1 MPSLAAPE
9 KELTGATL
17 GHYRVLEKIGAG
29 GMGQVYR
36 ARDEHLQ
43 RDVALKILAADALGD
58 EAARQRFRCEA
69 LALSELNHPNIA
81 TVHDFDCQGG
91 LDFLVT
97 EFVPGATL
105 QERLRQGP
113 MAESEILRVGLQLAQ
128 GLAAAHGKSL
138 VHRDLKPA
146 NLKMTPD
153 GRLKILDFGLAKTVT
168 APEVTASSTGQQLS
182 GTFLFMS
189 PEQLLGERVDARSDL
204 YSAGLVLY
212 VMATGR
218 HPFRESSIAA
228 LVEDALHHAP
238 VAPRLIRPELSPRLQ
253 EIILK
258 CLEKDPECRYQSAQ
272 ELAADFRRAGTAAA
286 EEKAVAVLYFEN
298 LSGRKEDEY
307 FRDGITEDITTEL
320 AKIRELKVFSRS
332 AVLGYRDKPVTP
344 GHIGQQ
350 LNASHVLEGSLRR
363 EGERLR
369 ITAKLTETRSGH
381 TIWAER
387 FDRQL
392 QDVFAIQDEIAGN
405 IAGALRV
412 VLTEGEKRAIEK
424 VPTADVRAYDLYLRG
439 RQFFHQFRRKGFDF
453 ARQMFARAIELDPTY
468 ARAYAGIADC
478 CAFVYMYWESSE
490 SNLDAAE
497 MASRRAMEL
506 DPDLAEAR
514 ASRGL
519 VASLGKRYEEARQE
533 FEIALRLDPKLFE
546 AYYYYGRSYY
556 AQGELGKAAAWFEKA
571 SQARPEDYQAPMLL
585 ASALRG
591 LGRAAEAEIACRRGL
606 AAAERH
612 LELYPGDAR
621 ALYFGANGLSY
632 FDRERALDWAGR
644 AIQVEPDEPQVLYN
658 VACVYALLG
667 ELEPAIDC
675 LQRSLT
681 HGWGQKQW
689 MASDPD
695 LAPLHGHPRFEALL
709 K

>member
-1 MPSLAAPE
+1 MGGRASGQ
-9 KELTGATL
+9 LTLIGQKL
-17 GHYRVLEKIGAG
+17 DHYRIFEEIGAG
-29 GMGQVYR
+29 GMGIVYR
-36 ARDEHLQ
+36 AHDEHLD
-43 RDVALKILAADALGD
+43 RDVAIKVLPSGTLGD
-58 EAARQRFRCEA
+58 QSARKRFHNEARS
-69 LALSELNHPNIA
+69 LSKLNHPNIA

>member
-1 MPSLAAPE
+1 MSASSTVEQHLV
-9 KELTGATL
+9 GATL

-29 GMGQVYR
+29 GMGEVYR

-43 RDVALKILAADALGD
+43 RDVALKILAAGALGD
-58 EAARQRFRCEA
+58 EAARQRFRREA
-69 LALSELNHPNIA
+69 LALSELDHPNIA
-81 TVHDFDCQGG
+81 TVHDFDSQGG
-91 LDFLVT
+91 VDFLVT
-97 EFVPGATL
+97 EFIPGENL
-105 QERLRQGP
+105 QEQLSRGALPEG
-113 MAESEILRVGLQLAQ
+113 EILRLGLQLAQ
-128 GLAAAHGKSL
+128 GLAAAHGKCL

-146 NLKMTPD
+146 NLKVTSD
-153 GRLKILDFGLAKTVT
+153 GRLKILDFGLAKNLA
-168 APEVTASSTGQQLS
+168 APEATAISSREQIS
-182 GTFLFMS
+182 GTFLYMS
-189 PEQLLGERVDARSDL
+189 PEQLRGEGVDARSDM

-218 HPFRESSIAA
+218 HPFRESSLAA
-228 LVEDALHHAP
+228 LVEDTLHRQPAP
-238 VAPRLIRPELSPRLQ
+238 PRSLRPEISEALQ
-253 EIILK
+253 QIVLK
-258 CLEKDPECRYQSAQ
+258 CLEKDRECRYQSAQ
-272 ELAADFRRAGTAAA
+272 DLAADFRRASAAA
-286 EEKAVAVLYFEN
+286 GEEHAVAVLYLEN

-332 AVLGYRDKPVTP
+332 AVLAYRDKPVTP
-344 GHIGQQ
+344 AHIGQQ

-369 ITAKLTETRSGH
+369 ITAKLTETRTGH
-381 TIWAER
+381 TTWAER

-392 QDVFAIQDEIAGN
+392 QDVFAIQDEIAAA
-405 IAGALRV
+405 IARALRLA
-412 VLTEGEKRAIEK
+412 LTEGERRAIEK

-439 RQFFHQFRRKGFDF
+439 RQFFHQFRRRGFDF

-478 CAFVYMYWESSE
+478 CAFLFMYWDSSE
-490 SNLDAAE
+490 GNLDEAE
-497 MASRRAMEL
+497 TASRKALEL

-514 ASRGL
+514 AARGL
-519 VASLGKRYEEARQE
+519 VAALKKQYDEAHRE
-533 FEIALRLDPKLFE
+533 FDAALRLDPKLFE

-556 AQGELGKAAAWFEKA
+556 AQGDLKQAAAWFEKA
-571 SQARPEDYQAPMLL
+571 GQARPEDYQAPMLL

-591 LGRAAEAEIACRRGL
+591 LGRRAEAEIACRRGL
-606 AAAERH
+606 TAAEKH
-612 LELYPGDAR
+612 LDLYPGDAR

-632 FDRERALDWAGR
+632 FDHERALDWAGR
-644 AIQVEPDEPQVLYN
+644 ALQVEPDEPQVLYN

-667 ELEPAIDC
+667 EVETAINCLEK
-675 LQRSLT
+675 SMT

-695 LAPLHGHPRFEALL
+695 LAPLHGHPRFQALMR
-709 K
+709 

>member
-591 LGRAAEAEIACRRGL
+591 LGRASEAEIACRRGL

>member
-1 MPSLAAPE
+1 MTRPATVESQ
-9 KELTGATL
+9 LTGATL

-29 GMGQVYR
+29 GMGEVYR

-43 RDVALKILAADALGD
+43 RDVALKILTAGALGD
-58 EAARQRFRCEA
+58 EAARQRFRREA
-69 LALSELNHPNIA
+69 LALSELDHPNIA
-81 TVHDFDCQGG
+81 TVHDFDCQEGM
-91 LDFLVT
+91 DFLVT
-97 EFVPGATL
+97 EFVPGANL
-105 QERLRQGP
+105 DERLAQGP
-113 MAESEILRVGLQLAQ
+113 MPENEILRLGLQLAQ

-146 NLKMTPD
+146 NLKVTPD
-153 GRLKILDFGLAKTVT
+153 GRLKILDFGLAKSFTL
-168 APEVTASSTGQQLS
+168 PEVTASSTRQQIS
-182 GTFLFMS
+182 GTFLFML

-218 HPFRESSIAA
+218 HPFRETSIAA
-228 LVEDALHHAP
+228 LIEDVLHRP
-238 VAPRLIRPELSPRLQ
+238 PLPPRTLRPDLSARLQ

-286 EEKAVAVLYFEN
+286 EEKSVAVLYFEN
-298 LSGRKEDEY
+298 LSGQKEDEY

-332 AVLGYRDKPVTP
+332 AVLGYRDRPVTP
-344 GHIGQQ
+344 AHIGQQ

-369 ITAKLTETRSGH
+369 ITAKLVETRTGH
-381 TIWAER
+381 TVWAER

-392 QDVFAIQDEIAGN
+392 QDVFAIQDEIAGS
-405 IAGALRV
+405 IARALRV
-412 VLTEGEKRAIEK
+412 VLTEGERRAIEK

-439 RQFFHQFRRKGFDF
+439 RQFFHQFRRRGFDF
-453 ARQMFARAIELDPTY
+453 AHQMFAKAIELDPTY

-478 CAFVYMYWESSE
+478 CAFLYMYWESSE
-490 SNLDAAE
+490 GNLDEAE
-497 MASRRAMEL
+497 AASRKALEL

-519 VASLGKRYEEARQE
+519 VVSLRKRFEEARRE
-533 FEIALRLDPKLFE
+533 FDAALRLDPKLFE

-556 AQGELGKAAAWFEKA
+556 SQGELAKAASWFEKA
-571 SQARPEDYQAPMLL
+571 GQARPEDYQAPMLL

-591 LGRAAEAEIACRRGL
+591 LGRTVEAEIACRRGL

-632 FDRERALDWAGR
+632 FDRERALDWARR
-644 AIQVEPDEPQVLYN
+644 ALQVEPDEPQVLYN

-667 ELEPAIDC
+667 EVEPAIDC
-675 LQRSLT
+675 LERSLT

-695 LAPLHGHPRFEALL
+695 LAPLRGHPRFQRLL
-709 K
+709 Q